1 MTSKEELQ
9 KQIQELRNS
18 LKYNQDQSSRSSTLF
33 KIQQLN
39 KKLNTIENKKVEVPQ
54 TQPIKKEEP
63 KKNNDDINR
72 GKVVESNNILD
83 SKTEEKKEEKQ
94 NNNNNKK

>member
-1 MTSKEELQ
+1 MASREELQ

-18 LKYNQDQSSRSSTLF
+18 LRYNQDQTSRSNTIH

-39 KKLNTIENKKVEVPQ
+39 KKLNKAEDKKVEEPQ
-54 TQPIKKEEP
+54 TQPVKREEP

-72 GKVVESNNILD
+72 GKVVESNNIFN